1 MLRILT
7 ETEFNNFTKMMVV
20 VEVQNPTLADFQY
33 NGKYYCVE

>member
-1 MLRILT
+1 
-7 ETEFNNFTKMMVV
+7 MMVV